1 VRFNSLIFAKH
12 CGLAALSLLVILCAG
27 MAFAQSDVIPD
38 TENCLLCHRYPS
50 MGRFDQNGIKRI
62 FYINETKFAN
72 SVHGKLRCKSC
83 HVGLDEIPHTD
94 IKKVDCSTNCHI
106 KEPSTGK
113 EFSHVNMIDKYQ
125 ASVHG
130 TGKTATPKPFP
141 EDLPTCKDCHS
152 NPMYTPF
159 KGMWGK
165 SEALSNETLSRCI
178 GCHTAE
184 QWAQKFYSH
193 FTQRMRRRRSPA
205 EIITLCTRCHE
216 DSEKMARH
224 GLETVDTYKDTFHW
238 TQVKFGV
245 ENAPDCISCHAP
257 VGYTT
262 HDIRPR
268 TDAIS
273 PINPANRIN
282 TCSNQGGL
290 QSCHPGATDQFASGR
305 VHAYGLKA
313 QMMAGTESVDNENRD
328 MSLVRKRA
336 ESDVS
341 AQDAFHYQILEY
353 IRLFY
358 KVLIGGTI
366 GFMCLHQFVAYRSGR
381 KKHAKTG

>member
-1 VRFNSLIFAKH
+1 MRFNSLIFAKH
-12 CGLAALSLLVILCAG
+12 YGLAVLFVILCTG

-50 MGRFDQNGIKRI
+50 MGRFDQSGIKRI

-106 KEPSTGK
+106 KEPSTDK

-130 TGKTATPKPFP
+130 TGKTATLKPFP

-313 QMMAGTESVDNENRD
+313 QMVAGTESVDNENRD

>member
-1 VRFNSLIFAKH
+1 MRSNRLMLAKP
-12 CGLAALSLLVILCAG
+12 CGFAALFAILYAG
-27 MAFAQSDVIPD
+27 IAFAEPDVISD

-50 MGRFDQNGIKRI
+50 IGRFDKDGIKRI
-62 FYINETKFAN
+62 FYINEKKFAN
-72 SVHGKLRCKSC
+72 SAHGNLRCKSC

-94 IKKVDCSTNCHI
+94 VKKVDCSTKCHI
-106 KEPSTGK
+106 KEPSTNK
-113 EFSHVNMIDKYQ
+113 EFSHINMVEKYQ

-130 TGKTATPKPFP
+130 TGKTATSKRFP

-159 KGMWGK
+159 SGMWGK

-178 GCHTAE
+178 GCHTE
-184 QWAQKFYSH
+184 KQWAQKFYSH
-193 FTQRMRRRRSPA
+193 FTQRMRRRRSPV

-238 TQVKFGV
+238 AQLKFGV

-273 PINPANRIN
+273 PINPANRVN

-290 QSCHPGATDQFASGR
+290 QTCHPGATTKFASGR
-305 VHAYGLKA
+305 VHAYGVKA
-313 QMMAGTESVDNENRD
+313 QMVAGKETIDTKHQDQD
-328 MSLVRKRA
+328 MSQVRKRA

-341 AQDAFHYQILEY
+341 AQDAFHYTILEY

-366 GFMCLHQFVAYRSGR
+366 GFMCLHQFLAYRSGR